1 MSRVQFL
8 ESLLHD
14 VYDALIGEDV
24 TAYPEDI
31 QLLLR
36 EIEDALNF
44 EESEKDPFL
53 TDAQADA
60 DVLVSAGMGTDE
72 DYNHLGNFD

>member
-14 VYDALIGEDV
+14 VYDTLTGEEV

-31 QLLLR
+31 QILLR
-36 EIEDALNF
+36 EIEDALQL
-44 EESEKDPFL
+44 EEGEKDPFL

-60 DVLVSAGMGTDE
+60 DVLASAGMGTEE
-72 DYNHLGNFD
+72 DYNHFGDYD

>member
-14 VYDALIGEDV
+14 VYDTLIGEDV
-24 TAYPEDI
+24 TAYPQDI

-36 EIEDALNF
+36 EIEDALHL
-44 EESEKDPFL
+44 EDDERDPFL

-60 DVLVSAGMGTDE
+60 DVLASAGMGTDE
-72 DYNHLGNFD
+72 DYNHFGDFD

>member
-14 VYDALIGEDV
+14 VYDTLIGEV
-24 TAYPEDI
+24 ATAYPEDI

-36 EIEDALNF
+36 EIEDALQL
-44 EESEKDPFL
+44 EDDEKDPFL

-60 DVLVSAGMGTDE
+60 DVLASAGME
-72 DYNHLGNFD
+72 DYNHFGDFD